1 MKINK
6 QLGSSALLGIVL
18 SSITSNQLLAQA
30 NPVTKLTEAYQLISK
45 NYVDELDDQKLV
57 DAAINGMMSV
67 LDPHSKYFIV
77 SDAENYDNKM
87 EGKFYGVG
95 VQYLMENDS
104 VYITEIIPDGPADG
118 AGLVSGDIITKIDSV
133 EVSGTHKTN
142 LDIYN
147 LLRGEKEQSVTLV
160 IMRNGENKP
169 LTIILKRGVI
179 PDHSVTAAYMVD
191 KSIGYIALGIF
202 NRNTRNEIDKA
213 LDTLVKQGM
222 KSLILDLQDNG
233 GGYVESA
240 IGVVDEL
247 LDGKKMV
254 FYSVPRDGG
263 HDYYYTAG
271 TGKFMKGNLVVLIN
285 QSTASAS
292 EITTG
297 ALQDWD
303 RGVIVGRRSFGKGL
317 TQKAYSLIDGSSL
330 DLTNTRYH
338 APTGRSFQKSYAKG
352 FANYN
357 FETQNRLLDG
367 EFYDKNKI
375 PVIDSLKYKTKV
387 NSRTVYGGIGIVPD
401 VYVPFD
407 SLEISKWY
415 SSVGKSNIEDQLAFS
430 YVKNNKEDLL
440 KKYPNFETFKNKFI
454 TPENLWIE
462 IETKFPISD
471 NKGVKVFKA
480 MVDVDIKALVA
491 KLLYSQHLYFIEIEN
506 WNNKSF
512 IKGVEI
518 LKDNKEYNKILGYK

>member
-6 QLGSSALLGIVL
+6 QLATKAILGTLL
-18 SSITSNQLLAQA
+18 SSMCTGDLCAQA
-30 NPVTKLTEAYQLISK
+30 NPVTKLTEAYKTISQ
-45 NYVDELDDQKLV
+45 NYVDEIDDQKLV

-67 LDPHSKYFIV
+67 LDPHSKYFNS
-77 SDAENYDNKM
+77 SDAETYDNKM
-87 EGKFYGVG
+87 AGKFYGVG

-118 AGLVSGDIITKIDSV
+118 AGLVAGDIITKIDSV
-133 EVSGTHKTN
+133 EVSGAHKTN
-142 LDIYN
+142 FDIYN
-147 LLRGEKEQSVTLV
+147 LLRGEKEQPVVLSVK
-160 IMRNGENKP
+160 RNESSQP
-169 LTIILKRGVI
+169 LIITLKRGVI

-191 KSIGYIALGIF
+191 KSIGYISLAIF
-202 NRNTRNEIDKA
+202 NRNTRTEIDKA

-222 KSLILDLQDNG
+222 TSLILDLQDNG

-271 TGKFMKGNLVVLIN
+271 SGKFMQGNLVVLIN

-317 TQKAYSLIDGSSL
+317 TQKAYALIDGSTL

-338 APTGRSFQKSYAKG
+338 APTGRSFQKSYSKG

-387 NSRTVYGGIGIVPD
+387 NGRTVYGGIGIVPD

-415 SSVGKSNIEDQLAFS
+415 STIGKSNIEDQIAFN
-430 YVKNNKEDLL
+430 YVKSNKAELL
-440 KKYPNFETFKNKFI
+440 KKYDRFEIFRDKFF
-454 TPENLWIE
+454 TPESIWKE
-462 IETKFPISD
+462 IITKYPIT
-471 NKGVKVFKA
+471 NKTEEKKFKM
-480 MVDVDIKALVA
+480 MVDTDVKALIA
-491 KLLYSQHLYFIEIEN
+491 KLLYNQHLYFIEIEN
-506 WNNKSF
+506 QNNQSF
-512 IKGVEI
+512 IKGLDI
-518 LKDNKEYNKILGYK
+518 LRDSKEYNKILGNK